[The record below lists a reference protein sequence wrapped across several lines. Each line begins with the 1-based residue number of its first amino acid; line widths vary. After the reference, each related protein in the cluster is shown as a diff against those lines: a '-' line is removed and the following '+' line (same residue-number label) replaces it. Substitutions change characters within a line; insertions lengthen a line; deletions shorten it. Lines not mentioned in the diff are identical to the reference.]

1 MISKNHQLTKN
12 LSRGFKPSLGKDWSR
27 PEIYIYNKKYEYESD
42 VYIERAEVV
51 SVSMLSR

>member
-1 MISKNHQLTKN
+1 MNKIC
-12 LSRGFKPSLGKDWSR
+12 
-27 PEIYIYNKKYEYESD
+27 IYNKKYEYESD